1 MIDTILKNLPWV
13 WFGLAVIFAA
23 IEAFTLT
30 LCTIWFAAA
39 AILMAFLAFTPIPLL
54 AQILIFLII
63 SIILLILFRKT
74 ALNYI
79 NSKKQATN
87 VDALCGKT
95 ALVVKDIKKF
105 EKGEIKINGVIWN
118 AACKNSEE
126 LTKDSECRIIHIEGT
141 TAIVE
146 PVKR

>member
-1 MIDTILKNLPWV
+1 MINTILQNLPWF
-13 WFGLAVIFAA
+13 WFGLAVIFAV

-39 AILMAFLAFTPIPLL
+39 AILMAFLAFTPMPFL
-54 AQILIFLII
+54 AQILVFLII

-87 VDALCGKT
+87 VDALCGKN

-118 AACKNSEE
+118 ASCENGEE
-126 LTKDSECRIIHIEGT
+126 LLQNSECRIVRIEGT

-146 PVKR
+146 PVKN

>member
-1 MIDTILKNLPWV
+1 MIDSILQNLQ
-13 WFGLAVIFAA
+13 WFWFALVLVFTA

-30 LCTIWFAAA
+30 LCTIWFA
-39 AILMAFLAFTPIPLL
+39 ISSLLMAFLAFLPIPFL

-74 ALNYI
+74 ALNFI

-87 VDALCGKT
+87 VNALCGKT
-95 ALVVKDIKKF
+95 ALVIKDIKKF
-105 EKGEIKINGVIWN
+105 EKGEIKVNGVVWS
-118 AACKNSEE
+118 ASCKNGEE
-126 LTKDSECRIIHIEGT
+126 LLQNSECKIIQIEGT

-146 PVKR
+146 KC